1 MSVEAEFQRALGR
14 IEGTQTQILKKL
26 DSLEEKLG
34 DHVNADQ
41 VALSGMR
48 ATITAQK
55 QELSTQFDKQS
66 DDRNKRLDAQDA
78 QLREIARYV
87 SWAKGASWPLLGL
100 LGLIGAVMV
109 GILVALV
116 QTWLKFGKA

>member
-1 MSVEAEFQRALGR
+1 MSDAEFQRALGR

-41 VALSGMR
+41 VALSDMR
-48 ATITAQK
+48 VTINGQRQA
-55 QELSTQFDKQS
+55 LSDQFEKQS
-66 DDRNKRLDAQDA
+66 KDRNDRLDAQDE
-78 QLREIARYV
+78 QLKEIARYI

-116 QTWLKFGKA
+116 NTWLRLGKVI